1 MPKVMIIV
9 STNQTNVAFLQPQ
22 DEIDD
27 ENIKYYFKVTVHNR
41 FYLAYHVINFNIWF
55 CVS

>member
-9 STNQTNVAFLQPQ
+9 STNQTNVAFLQPR